1 VRAACAAPEDATAA
15 GPARAASSTT
25 IPRIATRVAQGVV
38 AMKLLITGAAGRVGR
53 ALRARLQ
60 GEHAV
65 LGLDR
70 VPAPGVDRVGDLA
83 DTGLLTAALQGVDA
97 VLHCAALHAP
107 HVGHAAEAEFQR
119 VNVDATLALWR
130 AAHAAGVR
138 RFVFTSTTAL
148 YGCDAAARGHAAW
161 ITETTV
167 PRPRSVYHRSKLA
180 AEQALREAACGG
192 GPAVTVLRMSRCFP
206 EPAPL
211 MAANRLHR
219 GNDER
224 HVAAAH
230 ALARAGQAPP
240 AWRCFVISGATPF
253 AREDTERLW
262 RDAPALL
269 RERLPALAAA
279 FDQRGWLLPASID
292 RVYVPEAATQGLG
305 WRPRHGWEAVLQQAD
320 AGSPEVLSAAPSV
333 ESAACH

>member
-1 VRAACAAPEDATAA
+1 
-15 GPARAASSTT
+15 
-25 IPRIATRVAQGVV
+25 
-38 AMKLLITGAAGRVGR
+38 MKLLITGAAGRVGR

-60 GEHAV
+60 AGHEL

-70 VPAPGVDRVGDLA
+70 VPGPGVDVVADLGDA
-83 DTGLLTAALQGVDA
+83 PPVDRALQGVDA

-161 ITETTV
+161 ITEATA
-167 PRPRSVYHRSKLA
+167 PAPRSVYHRSKLA
-180 AEQALREAACGG
+180 AEQALREAAGA

-206 EPAPL
+206 EAAPL
-211 MAANRLHR
+211 MAAYRLHR
-219 GNDER
+219 GIDVR
-224 HVAAAH
+224 DVAEAH
-230 ALARAGQAPP
+230 ALALAGEAPAP
-240 AWRCFVISGATPF
+240 WRCFVISGATPF
-253 AREDTERLW
+253 TREDTERLW

-269 RERLPALAAA
+269 RERVPALAAA
-279 FDQRGWLLPASID
+279 FDLRGWPLPASID
-292 RVYVPEAATQGLG
+292 RVYVPDAAMQGLG
-305 WRPRHGWEAVLQQAD
+305 WRPRHGWESVLRQAD
-320 AGSPEVLSAAPSV
+320 AASGEVLAAAPAS
-333 ESAACH
+333 CG

>member
-1 VRAACAAPEDATAA
+1 
-15 GPARAASSTT
+15 
-25 IPRIATRVAQGVV
+25 
-38 AMKLLITGAAGRVGR
+38 MKLLITGAAGRVGR

-60 GEHAV
+60 AGHAV

-70 VPAPGVDRVGDLA
+70 VPGPGVDLVGDLGDA
-83 DTGLLTAALQGVDA
+83 RLVGRALHGVDA

-107 HVGHAAEAEFQR
+107 HVGSVAEAEFQR

-130 AAHAAGVR
+130 AARGAGVR

-148 YGCDAAARGHAAW
+148 YGTGAAARGHAAW
-161 ITETTV
+161 ITEATV
-167 PRPRSVYHRSKLA
+167 PQPRSIYHRSKLA
-180 AEQALREAACGG
+180 AEQALREAAGGG

-211 MAANRLHR
+211 MAAYRLHR
-219 GNDER
+219 GIDVR
-224 HVAAAH
+224 DVAAAH
-230 ALARAGQAPP
+230 ALALAGDAPP
-240 AWRCFVISGATPF
+240 PWRCFVISGATPF

-269 RERLPALAAA
+269 RERVPALAAA
-279 FDQRGWLLPASID
+279 FDRRGWPLPASID
-292 RVYVPEAATQGLG
+292 RVYVPQAAMQGLG

-320 AGSPEVLSAAPSV
+320 AGLPEVLPAASSIEP
-333 ESAACH
+333 AACH